1 MCIRDSPDGWQNF
14 PNDFTRMGSDG
25 APYGNMFVDPDGAG
39 IYGSPDGSTLDVYEG
54 GHALKM
60 WGMYAGGTNM
70 WGSVYQTFTAQE
82 LGGAGSMY
90 EVSAA
95 MMSHAHDWIGQGAT
109 SVSVFVS
116 YWEGPY
122 GYTYMGA
129 DYSAPYDGS
138 FTASEWA
145 QIGVIATIPEG
156 ATYVNIGIEILQP
169 DNDQHG
175 SVYFDVEKYNNS
187 DKFK

>member
-1 MCIRDSPDGWQNF
+1 
-14 PNDFTRMGSDG
+14 
-25 APYGNMFVDPDGAG
+25 
-39 IYGSPDGSTLDVYEG
+39 
-54 GHALKM
+54 
-60 WGMYAGGTNM
+60 M

-175 SVYFDVEKYNNS
+175 SVYLDDFVAAPYNPAVVEESITPVSISDLGRKRNADAFRDQGRPMLLFDEYIQQNIFVFYK
-187 DKFK
+187 KF